1 MNGKIN
7 GESTLQGKL
16 SMPMTYFELDTE
28 MSDTSNNPVAN
39 KTIKKYIDSAD
50 KELSDEIEVIREKL
64 ENTKDI
70 FFVGCSLDAETS
82 EITSEV
88 TVADLTSAIEND
100 KLPVLVLDTNTWFNL
115 VHHTDDGKFVFQTMS
130 SDGLIE
136 IVCIDDVWTI
146 EYLDFVSAYKEMD
159 LTDEQKAIARN
170 NIGIEKEIFIAKYGT
185 TTNAEIVE
193 AYTAGKTVLC
203 NYADTYIGY
212 LTTRNNTN
220 QQVFMSFV
228 GGGMLAVFICN
239 NNSWVMGQLHIPTV
253 AKSTTG
259 NLAQLNADGNIVD
272 SGKAIS
278 DIAVAKKWYELNNT
292 TLSAEAN
299 FVELEL
305 PEGYEEYIFQIYSP
319 MPTESSPAV
328 LYPYANYDNEGTHTA
343 IVLPQWNYAA
353 GLYSHWLS
361 VTLKTVKMGDTLNFQ
376 IESVSRF
383 AGNTNSHN
391 PQQDGDVKKSQL
403 FNTDEGRTLVEW
415 ARIRYERKLL
425 AGTQYK
431 LYGLK

>member
-1 MNGKIN
+1 MNGKMN

-39 KTIKKYIDSAD
+39 STIKKYIDSAD
-50 KELSDEIEVIREKL
+50 RKLKTDIEILRTKLDES
-64 ENTKDI
+64 KDI

-82 EITSEV
+82 EIIADT
-88 TVADLTSAIEND
+88 TVADLTNAIDND

-115 VHHTDDGKFVFQTMS
+115 VHHTSDGKFVFQTMS

-146 EYLDFVSAYKEMD
+146 EYLDFVSAYKEMK
-159 LTDEQKAIARN
+159 LTDEQKEIARK
-170 NIGIEKEIFIAKYGT
+170 NIGALSDTTEIP
-185 TTNAEIVE
+185 TNVSDLQNDE
-193 AYTAGKTVLC
+193 
-203 NYADTYIGY
+203 GY
-212 LTTRNNTN
+212 LTEND
-220 QQVFMSFV
+220 
-228 GGGMLAVFICN
+228 LCA
-239 NNSWVMGQLHIPTV
+239 V
-253 AKSTTG
+253 AKSNSYNDLDDKPSIPTFT
-259 NLAQLNADGNIVD
+259 D
-272 SGKAIS
+272 
-278 DIAVAKKWYELNNT
+278 KKWYELNST
-292 TLSAEAN
+292 TLSADAN

-328 LYPYANYDNEGTHTA
+328 LYPYANYDNNGTHTA

-383 AGNTNSHN
+383 AGNTNTHN

-403 FNTDEGRTLVEW
+403 FSTDEGRTLVEW
-415 ARIRYERKLL
+415 ARVRYERKLL

>member
-1 MNGKIN
+1 MNGKMN

-39 KTIKKYIDSAD
+39 STIKKYIDSAD
-50 KELSDEIEVIREKL
+50 RKLKTDIEILRTKLDES
-64 ENTKDI
+64 KDI

-82 EITSEV
+82 EIIADT
-88 TVADLTSAIEND
+88 TVADLTNAIDND

-115 VHHTDDGKFVFQTMS
+115 VHHTSDGKFVFQTMS

-146 EYLDFVSAYKEMD
+146 EYLDFVSAYKEME
-159 LTDEQKAIARN
+159 LTDEQKEIARK
-170 NIGIEKEIFIAKYGT
+170 NIGALSDTTEIP
-185 TTNAEIVE
+185 TNVSDLQNDE
-193 AYTAGKTVLC
+193 
-203 NYADTYIGY
+203 GY
-212 LTTRNNTN
+212 LTEND
-220 QQVFMSFV
+220 
-228 GGGMLAVFICN
+228 LCA
-239 NNSWVMGQLHIPTV
+239 V
-253 AKSTTG
+253 AKSNSYNDLDDKPSIPTFT
-259 NLAQLNADGNIVD
+259 D
-272 SGKAIS
+272 
-278 DIAVAKKWYELNNT
+278 KKWYELNST
-292 TLSAEAN
+292 TLSADAN

-328 LYPYANYDNEGTHTA
+328 LYPYANYDNNGTHTA

-361 VTLKTVKMGDTLNFQ
+361 VTLKTVKMGDMLNFQ

-391 PQQDGDVKKSQL
+391 PQQDGEVKKSQL
-403 FNTDEGRTLVEW
+403 FSTDEGRTLVEW